1 MASEVI
7 SQVVEHIE
15 KRLTKRLQQTIQQTI
30 DNSLSER
37 FEELVLTSP
46 NLRTVVQERIEGS
59 QQSLETKIDQ
69 MREEIR
75 QNQEDVKKIVSSMS
89 SDADTIFSI
98 FQMLERIPGLIK
110 DPSEKKIFETPQVSP
125 STLFTPPIPPTPGP
139 STSAR
144 LIAPISLPPQL
155 PPLPSTT
162 PTSAPPL
169 PLSEDVGKSSVGEQY
184 VVPPELLE
192 KVGTIVDNFFLKI
205 SPAAITQIV
214 SPNVEPKVISPPEQT
229 QASPAEDITQGEVG
243 EQTMDV
249 EVETESSGVEGLY
262 QGEGEQVEEDEDA
275 KGETDIESS
284 SSEKE

>member
-15 KRLTKRLQQTIQQTI
+15 KRLVKRLQQTVQQTI
-30 DNSLSER
+30 DNTLSER

-46 NLRTVVQERIEGS
+46 NLRTMVQEKIEGS
-59 QQSLETKIDQ
+59 QQSLESKIDQ

-89 SDADTIFSI
+89 SDADTISSI

-110 DPSEKKIFETPQVSP
+110 DPSEKTKIFETPAVSP

-139 STSAR
+139 STSAH
-144 LIAPISLPPQL
+144 LIAPISLTPQL

-169 PLSEDVGKSSVGEQY
+169 PLSEAVEESSVAEQCEI
-184 VVPPELLE
+184 PPELVE
-192 KVGTIVDNFFLKI
+192 KVQTLMHNIFPSKV
-205 SPAAITQIV
+205 TQDV
-214 SPNVEPKVISPPEQT
+214 SPPEQI
-229 QASPAEDITQGEVG
+229 QASPAEESTQGEVE
-243 EQTMDV
+243 EQRMDV

>member
-1 MASEVI
+1 
-7 SQVVEHIE
+7 
-15 KRLTKRLQQTIQQTI
+15 
-30 DNSLSER
+30 
-37 FEELVLTSP
+37 
-46 NLRTVVQERIEGS
+46 
-59 QQSLETKIDQ
+59 
-69 MREEIR
+69 
-75 QNQEDVKKIVSSMS
+75 
-89 SDADTIFSI
+89 
-98 FQMLERIPGLIK
+98 MLERISGLIK
-110 DPSEKKIFETPQVSP
+110 DPSEKKKIFETPQVSP

-169 PLSEDVGKSSVGEQY
+169 PLSDDVGKSSVGEQY

-205 SPAAITQIV
+205 SPAAMTQIT
-214 SPNVEPKVISPPEQT
+214 SPAVVPQVASPPEQT

>member
-1 MASEVI
+1 MSSLGAKA
-7 SQVVEHIE
+7 EHIK
-15 KRLTKRLQQTIQQTI
+15 KRLSKRLQQTIQQTI
-30 DNSLSER
+30 DSSLSER
-37 FEELVLTSP
+37 FEELVLTSL
-46 NLRTVVQERIEGS
+46 NLHSVVQEKIEGS
-59 QQSLETKIDQ
+59 QQSLERKIDQ

-89 SDADTIFSI
+89 SDADTISSI

-110 DPSEKKIFETPQVSP
+110 DPSEKKKIFETPQVSP

-162 PTSAPPL
+162 PTSAPPV
-169 PLSEDVGKSSVGEQY
+169 PLSEDVGKSSVGEQH
-184 VVPPELLE
+184 VMPPELLE
-192 KVGTIVDNFFLKI
+192 KVGTMVDNFFLKI
-205 SPAAITQIV
+205 SPAAMTQIV
-214 SPNVEPKVISPPEQT
+214 SSNVVPQVISPPEQT
-229 QASPAEDITQGEVG
+229 QASPAKDITQGEGG

>member
-89 SDADTIFSI
+89 SDANTISSI
-98 FQMLERIPGLIK
+98 FDMLERIPGLIK

-139 STSAR
+139 STSAW

-205 SPAAITQIV
+205 SPAAMTQIT
-214 SPNVEPKVISPPEQT
+214 SPDVVPQVVSPPEQT
-229 QASPAEDITQGEVG
+229 QASPAEESTQGEVE
-243 EQTMDV
+243 EQRMDV

-262 QGEGEQVEEDEDA
+262 QGEDQQDEEDEDA
-275 KGETDIESS
+275 KGETDIESLS
-284 SSEKE
+284 LEKE